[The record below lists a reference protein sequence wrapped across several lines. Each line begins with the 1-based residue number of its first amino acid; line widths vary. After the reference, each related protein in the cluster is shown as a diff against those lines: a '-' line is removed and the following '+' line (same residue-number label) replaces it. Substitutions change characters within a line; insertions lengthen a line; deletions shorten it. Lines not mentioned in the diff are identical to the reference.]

1 MTLVPLIPRGRLGV
15 QQLLSNRCRVSPS
28 GRAMRLSIKG
38 FTDRPAGILRP
49 RSSIPL
55 CSRGESLHAAHAPVC
70 REQLQGGFV
79 FILIT
84 QGLAALPREAWET
97 PCQVLTQ
104 PRAGGS
110 ITPARGTLPPVTP
123 PTKAQGREN
132 PDPEELTSKT

>member
-1 MTLVPLIPRGRLGV
+1 
-15 QQLLSNRCRVSPS
+15 
-28 GRAMRLSIKG
+28 MRLSIKG
-38 FTDRPAGILRP
+38 FTGRPAGILRP

-104 PRAGGS
+104 PWAGGS
-110 ITPARGTLPPVTP
+110 ITPTRGTLPPVTP